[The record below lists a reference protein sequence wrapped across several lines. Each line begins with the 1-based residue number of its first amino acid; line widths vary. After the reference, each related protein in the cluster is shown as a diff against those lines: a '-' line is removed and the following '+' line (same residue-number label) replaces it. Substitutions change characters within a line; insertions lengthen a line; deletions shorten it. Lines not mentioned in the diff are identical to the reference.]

1 MTQLTNQKISFIGS
15 GNMAEA
21 MLAGLLAK
29 RLVEPAQVVAAD
41 VMASQRAHIHHTYGV
56 ATTADNSAAIAGAD
70 VVILAIKPQ
79 ALAAVAEPLRGQ
91 LAPHALLLSILA
103 GTSLGQL
110 SAAFG
115 HAAVVRAMPNTPAQ
129 IGLGMSVWTGT
140 AAVSPTQ
147 HSQGQTILS
156 SFGQELF
163 VAEEKYL
170 DMATAING
178 SGPGYVFLMLEAM
191 VDAGVQLGF
200 GREVAN
206 QLVLQT
212 VMGSVQYAIAS
223 DKHLAELRNR
233 VTSPGGTTA
242 AGLHALEEA
251 GVRAAFTN
259 AIRAAYERSV
269 ELSKK

>member
-1 MTQLTNQKISFIGS
+1 
-15 GNMAEA
+15 
-21 MLAGLLAK
+21 
-29 RLVEPAQVVAAD
+29 
-41 VMASQRAHIHHTYGV
+41 
-56 ATTADNSAAIAGAD
+56 
-70 VVILAIKPQ
+70 LAIKPQ
-79 ALAAVAEPLRGQ
+79 ALAAVGQPLHGR
-91 LAPHALLLSILA
+91 LAPHALLVSILA
-103 GTSLGQL
+103 GTSLAQL
-110 SAAFG
+110 SEAFG
-115 HAAVVRAMPNTPAQ
+115 HTAVVRAMPNTPAQ
-129 IGLGMSVWTGT
+129 IGLGMSVWAET
-140 AAVSPTQ
+140 AAVSANQ
-147 HSQGQTILS
+147 HGHAQTILS

-200 GREVAN
+200 GREVAS

-251 GVRAAFTN
+251 GVRAAFAN

-269 ELSKK
+269 ALSGK

>member
-1 MTQLTNQKISFIGS
+1 MTQLTHQTIAFIGS

-21 MLAGLLAK
+21 MLAGLLSK
-29 RLVEPAQVVAAD
+29 RLVTAAQIIAAD
-41 VMASQRAHIHHTYGV
+41 VSASQRAHIHHTYGV
-56 ATTADNSAAIAGAD
+56 ATTADNSAAMAGAD

-79 ALAAVAEPLRGQ
+79 ALGVVAEPLHGR

-103 GTSLGQL
+103 GTSLSQL
-110 SAAFG
+110 SEAFG
-115 HAAVVRAMPNTPAQ
+115 HPAVVRAMPNTPAQ
-129 IGLGMSVWTGT
+129 IGLGMSVWTAT
-140 AAVSPTQ
+140 SAVVPAQ
-147 HSQGQTILS
+147 HSHAQTILS

-163 VAEEKYL
+163 VADEKYL

-200 GREVAN
+200 GREIAT

-242 AGLHALEEA
+242 AGLHALEQA
-251 GVRAAFTN
+251 GVRAALAN

-269 ELSKK
+269 ALSKK